1 MDKIFGKI
9 VRFFS
14 VASTFILNKLLFYG
28 LILGLLI
35 LFLIRIF
42 MMERLQRLKAI
53 IWRSLSEYEH
63 ESEADD
69 EGHIDDEF
77 LFRDL
82 NPEQSV
88 ELHRRQ
94 RLEAAAAVLRNVA
107 DKECS
112 HKCTEPRR
120 KNTEPIKSR

>member
-1 MDKIFGKI
+1 MDKIIGKL

-14 VASTFILNKLLFYG
+14 VASGFLLNKLLFYG

-35 LFLIRIF
+35 LIFIRLF

-53 IWRSLSEYEH
+53 ISRSRSEYEH

-69 EGHIDDEF
+69 EGYIDDEF

-82 NPEQSV
+82 NPEQSI

-94 RLEAAAAVLRNVA
+94 RLEAAAEVLRNVA
-107 DKECS
+107 DKEGS
-112 HKCTEPRR
+112 HKCPEPRR
-120 KNTEPIKSR
+120 KNTEPMKSR